1 MTTSKNITS
10 NQQSVQDL
18 SQENVP
24 TINLERIQDRAGKE
38 NTVLSAILGVTTS
51 QNKDSIVS
59 IIGDTDTIVLELIE
73 SYCLNNN
80 ISYPASIKSFL
91 GKFKAVDFGVHGIE
105 HGNEEKLEEIL
116 LKATLL
122 KLLMSSP
129 KNLILIEI
137 GVGSIITEIEL
148 IKKIKSFSKERVE
161 IYINLLTK

>member
-24 TINLERIQDRAGKE
+24 TINLERIQDRAWKE

-59 IIGDTDTIVLELIE
+59 IIWDTDTIVLELIE

-91 GKFKAVDFGVHGIE
+91 WKFKAVDFWVHWIE
-105 HGNEEKLEEIL
+105 HWNEEKLEEIL

-137 GVGSIITEIEL
+137 WVWSIITEIEL